1 VAAELITVAI
11 PTHNRAALLAQTLA
25 SLGPLAIPDGA
36 EIECLVIDNASADST
51 ASVVRS
57 AAAALRFPVR
67 SVVEERLGSSFARN
81 RAVDEARGELL
92 CFVDDDVIVEPDW
105 LVELTRELA
114 RRRLDAACGM
124 VLPRFLSAPPQW
136 LGSRLYVKL
145 AVHDARAME
154 QMEPGELDR
163 LDNYFSANVAFRR
176 QTFAL
181 FGRFREDLG
190 VVGGNPISGE
200 DTELFAR
207 IIARGGSVGFAARA
221 RVHHLIGA
229 ERLTPG
235 YLRRKSF
242 AFGVGSAFEGG
253 RTHNR
258 VEKLLRNGGRMLWA
272 AARGDREAMIYHQ
285 LEMWNYFGYC
295 RGRMIQWNTN
305 PRS

>member
-1 VAAELITVAI
+1 MAAELITVAI
-11 PTHNRAALLAQTLA
+11 PTHNRAALLGQTLA
-25 SLGPLAIPDGA
+25 SLGALAIPDGA
-36 EIECLVIDNASADST
+36 EIECIVIDNASTDST
-51 ASVVRS
+51 AAVVRS
-57 AAAALRFPVR
+57 AAAALRFPLRRVA
-67 SVVEERLGSSFARN
+67 EPRLGSSFARN

-92 CFVDDDVIVEPDW
+92 CFVDDDAVVEPDW
-105 LVELTRELA
+105 LVELSREMV

-124 VLPRFLSAPPQW
+124 VLPRFLAAPPKW

-145 AVHDARAME
+145 AVHDAAAME
-154 QMEPGELDR
+154 RMERTELER
-163 LDNYFSANVAFRR
+163 LHNYFSANVGFRR
-176 QTFAL
+176 QTFEL

-207 IIARGGSVGFAARA
+207 IMARGGSVGFAPRA
-221 RVHHLIGA
+221 RVYHQIGP
-229 ERLTPG
+229 ERLTSR

-242 AFGVGSAFEGG
+242 AFGMGSAFEGG
-253 RTHNR
+253 ATHNR
-258 VEKLLRNGGRMLWA
+258 VEKLFRNGGRMLAA

-295 RGRMIQWNTN
+295 RGRMIQWQAR

>member
-1 VAAELITVAI
+1 MAARLITIAI
-11 PTHNRAALLAQTLA
+11 PTHNRAALLGQTLA
-25 SLGPLAIPDGA
+25 SLGPLAIPAGA
-36 EIECLVIDNASADST
+36 RVECLVIDNASADAT
-51 ASVVRS
+51 PAVVR
-57 AAAALRFPVR
+57 AAGPALKFPLRRVL
-67 SVVEERLGSSFARN
+67 EERVGSSFARN

-105 LVELTRELA
+105 LLELVGEME

-124 VLPRFLSAPPQW
+124 VMPRFLAPCPSW
-136 LGSRLYVKL
+136 LGPRLYVKL
-145 AVHDARAME
+145 AVHDAGAIE
-154 QMEPGELDR
+154 QMTPAEREQVHH
-163 LDNYFSANVAFRR
+163 YFSANVAFQRNA
-176 QTFAL
+176 FEL

-221 RVHHLIGA
+221 RVHHLIGP
-229 ERLTPG
+229 ERLTAS

-258 VEKLLRNGGRMLWA
+258 VEKLIRNGGRMLWA
-272 AARGDREAMIYHQ
+272 AARRDREAVVYHQ

-295 RGRMIQWNTN
+295 RGRMIQWSASS
-305 PRS
+305 RS

>member
-1 VAAELITVAI
+1 MATQLITVAI

-25 SLGPLAIPDGA
+25 SLGSLAIPEGTG
-36 EIECLVIDNASADST
+36 IECLVIDNASADST
-51 ASVVRS
+51 ASVVR
-57 AAAALRFPVR
+57 AAAAELGFPVR
-67 SVVEERLGSSFARN
+67 RVREERLGSSFARN
-81 RAVDEARGELL
+81 RAVDEARGELI

-105 LVELTRELA
+105 LVELSRELV
-114 RRRLDAACGM
+114 RRRLDAVCGM
-124 VLPRFLSAPPQW
+124 VLPRFLAARPQW
-136 LGSRLYVKL
+136 LGPRLYVKL
-145 AVHDARAME
+145 AVHDAQAIE
-154 QMEPGELDR
+154 QMELSERER
-163 LDNYFSANVAFRR
+163 LHNYFSANVAFRR
-176 QTFAL
+176 QCFAL

-207 IIARGGSVGFAARA
+207 IRARGGTVGFAARA
-221 RVHHLIGA
+221 RVHHLIGP

-242 AFGVGSAFEGG
+242 AFGLGSAFQGG

-258 VEKLLRNGGRMLWA
+258 VEKLVRNGGRMLWA

-295 RGRMIQWNTN
+295 RGRMIQLK
-305 PRS
+305 RSLRS